1 MSDSLRPS
9 QSKSLAA
16 TVGAAPPPAGPP
28 SGDPDEARDAYPVGF
43 GFAVVMLLS
52 FLFWLTIG
60 LLIIF

>member
-1 MSDSLRPS
+1 MSNSLRPS
-9 QSKSLAA
+9 QIKSLALPLGA
-16 TVGAAPPPAGPP
+16 TPPPAVPP
-28 SGDPDEARDAYPVGF
+28 TGDPDEARDAYPAGF